1 MINNIPSIGSQI
13 YDNRLSLSL
22 LFTGEPA
29 GPGNQPDPGYVFVY
43 TSENL
48 QVYDHL
54 DQPVQVS
61 VEYANS

>member
-1 MINNIPSIGSQI
+1 MIYSIPSIGSQI

-22 LFTGEPA
+22 LFIDE
-29 GPGNQPDPGYVFVY
+29 PDPGYVFVY

-54 DQPVQVS
+54 NQPVQVPI
-61 VEYANS
+61 EYANS